1 MDWLE
6 TPERMNDV
14 DDEWTMKTKR
24 MRVVVDDEKP
34 SRRRCFTDWRESS
47 ELRFGVQTSSTKLAS
62 NLIFGYGTALVVQY
76 YNRPSNHDIL
86 CVINTV
92 TVPFAASTS

>member
-24 MRVVVDDEKP
+24 MRVVHSSFIRSGSFENDE
-34 SRRRCFTDWRESS
+34 RGDGAL
-47 ELRFGVQTSSTKLAS
+47 LRDSFVS
-62 NLIFGYGTALVVQY
+62 
-76 YNRPSNHDIL
+76 
-86 CVINTV
+86 
-92 TVPFAASTS
+92 

>member
-24 MRVVVDDEKP
+24 MRVVHSSFIRSGSFENDE
-34 SRRRCFTDWRESS
+34 RGDGAL
-47 ELRFGVQTSSTKLAS
+47 LRDSFVSLLHFQ
-62 NLIFGYGTALVVQY
+62 
-76 YNRPSNHDIL
+76 
-86 CVINTV
+86 
-92 TVPFAASTS
+92 